1 MPFSQ
6 LFFVSLQRIKIL
18 NMRKR
23 MMMLRGWLLGAVVLL
38 GFAACSSGGGD
49 GLVADEG
56 QLVAV
61 PDLDTW
67 VTDDDIQEEDLD
79 QLVDLSVKVER
90 MRQEFVLML
99 SNNDEGDKLFCGV
112 GPQTDIEPTI
122 RIFTEMM
129 LKEEEY
135 AEALSKLDGSDILKP
150 SGTRGKLKDLWD
162 IFTTGRTEAQAEKE
176 KVQEIL
182 TQNNVYGNAEAQQQL
197 YDFYCSQ
204 EPDYAKKI
212 GASDAKD
219 FFNKLNN
226 GELNSYMLNISHIWR
241 DKGILEADKT
251 NSAVGDYAYTAF
263 TGKAEYLNS
272 AYRVSSKVAVAAGDL
287 YFTAIDDYVGGYG
300 SKIMDF
306 GDAIKNK
313 ITKLKLM
320 KKVLEGKPDWQGWN
334 SYIVGNLKD
343 DIKSAISEAL
353 GDSEGFGKD
362 LVEMVTEE
370 ILDWVEEQCT
380 SEDEGDGSEEAQEKK
395 AELAEEEDVA
405 ILNIETDFTSQGKMI
420 LVTDEAT
427 GKVHVATPTYDGHVT
442 ITTTPGT
449 KLVTVIKKNGERLT
463 KRVTVVA
470 GSNTL
475 IIKSEQAPYL
485 DLNPSSIWLEDE
497 AGSETCVILTNCKY
511 VKLRIPNKEEWW
523 NAQVE
528 VNGSAGRGIHL
539 RVTCHANLE
548 ENDRSGSFIL
558 EGYLEKDDEKPAITK
573 NVKFTQSRY
582 SPELAP
588 IDVSPT
594 SLSFGAQGGEQI
606 VTVDYKNY
614 KYYGGFNDEGS
625 DDWLKV
631 VINGDG
637 TLTVIASPNNT
648 GIERTGTVYAY
659 ATDLDQV
666 ETLDQAAFKAIPVTQ
681 AGEGGNA
688 DYEIA
693 NLSFEYNF
701 LLNDVITGD
710 DSWAMDIWWTA
721 SFTNIC
727 YFDDIN
733 IQKKDNIWHFE
744 CKSLNTYSN
753 YILTFNLININNG
766 IENSTIVDLSWEHVF
781 NNGDVIMNK
790 SITASG
796 IPFNVENNKFRAF
809 IDSDNVQNFSFSD
822 PEFTYKSHPDN
833 VMTISMSYK
842 KK

>member
-1 MPFSQ
+1 MP
-6 LFFVSLQRIKIL
+6 
-18 NMRKR
+18 
-23 MMMLRGWLLGAVVLL
+23 
-38 GFAACSSGGGD
+38 
-49 GLVADEG
+49 
-56 QLVAV
+56 
-61 PDLDTW
+61 
-67 VTDDDIQEEDLD
+67 
-79 QLVDLSVKVER
+79 
-90 MRQEFVLML
+90 
-99 SNNDEGDKLFCGV
+99 
-112 GPQTDIEPTI
+112 
-122 RIFTEMM
+122 
-129 LKEEEY
+129 
-135 AEALSKLDGSDILKP
+135 ILK
-150 SGTRGKLKDLWD
+150 
-162 IFTTGRTEAQAEKE
+162 
-176 KVQEIL
+176 
-182 TQNNVYGNAEAQQQL
+182 N
-197 YDFYCSQ
+197 
-204 EPDYAKKI
+204 
-212 GASDAKD
+212 
-219 FFNKLNN
+219 
-226 GELNSYMLNISHIWR
+226 
-241 DKGILEADKT
+241 
-251 NSAVGDYAYTAF
+251 
-263 TGKAEYLNS
+263 
-272 AYRVSSKVAVAAGDL
+272 
-287 YFTAIDDYVGGYG
+287 
-300 SKIMDF
+300 
-306 GDAIKNK
+306 
-313 ITKLKLM
+313 
-320 KKVLEGKPDWQGWN
+320 
-334 SYIVGNLKD
+334 
-343 DIKSAISEAL
+343 
-353 GDSEGFGKD
+353 
-362 LVEMVTEE
+362 
-370 ILDWVEEQCT
+370 
-380 SEDEGDGSEEAQEKK
+380 
-395 AELAEEEDVA
+395 
-405 ILNIETDFTSQGKMI
+405 
-420 LVTDEAT
+420 
-427 GKVHVATPTYDGHVT
+427 
-442 ITTTPGT
+442 
-449 KLVTVIKKNGERLT
+449 
-463 KRVTVVA
+463 
-470 GSNTL
+470 
-475 IIKSEQAPYL
+475 
-485 DLNPSSIWLEDE
+485 
-497 AGSETCVILTNCKY
+497 
-511 VKLRIPNKEEWW
+511 
-523 NAQVE
+523 
-528 VNGSAGRGIHL
+528 
-539 RVTCHANLE
+539 
-548 ENDRSGSFIL
+548 GSFIL